1 MGGEVMNAA
10 SLSGAAAMGTQTST
24 LLINALAFQA
34 GWWAV
39 VLSAARDHAAVGLL
53 VVGLVL
59 AWHLARVR
67 PGRAEAALIAGA
79 ACIGLAFDSLLLAT
93 GWVEFA
99 GGALFGVLAPLW
111 MVALWANFAAT
122 LNVSLGAL
130 RARPWLAALLGGL
143 GGPLAYWG
151 GAGLGAM
158 RLVEPLP
165 ALLVLAAGWAALTPL
180 LFRLAT
186 WLEARPWR

>member
-1 MGGEVMNAA
+1 MNAA
-10 SLSGAAAMGTQTST
+10 SLLRPAAMATQTST
-24 LLINALAFQA
+24 LMINALAFQV

-39 VLSAARDHAAVGLL
+39 VLGAAQDHAAAGLL

-93 GWVEFA
+93 GWLEFA

-122 LNVSLGAL
+122 LNVSLRVL
-130 RARPWLAALLGGL
+130 RARPWLALLLGGV

-151 GAGLGAM
+151 GASLGAIT
-158 RLVEPLP
+158 LVEPLP
-165 ALLVLAAGWAALTPL
+165 ALLVLAAGWAVLTPL
-180 LFRLAT
+180 LFRLAAL
-186 WLEARPWR
+186 LEARPWN

>member
-1 MGGEVMNAA
+1 V
-10 SLSGAAAMGTQTST
+10 
-24 LLINALAFQA
+24 ALVRRALRKGPPTP
-34 GWWAV
+34 GWPTWT
-39 VLSAARDHAAVGLL
+39 SAAT
-53 VVGLVL
+53 
-59 AWHLARVR
+59 
-67 PGRAEAALIAGA
+67 PSCPSSAEAYGPDQAALW
-79 ACIGLAFDSLLLAT
+79 CQRWRLFFLAVAETFAYDQGETWWVAT
-93 GWVEFA
+93 ICSSG
-99 GGALFGVLAPLW
+99 

>member
-1 MGGEVMNAA
+1 MTTASLARRAAA
-10 SLSGAAAMGTQTST
+10 SPRTST
-24 LLINALAFQA
+24 VLVNVLAFQA

-39 VLSAARDHAAVGLL
+39 VLSAAQGRAAVGLL

-59 AWHLARVR
+59 GWHLARVR

-79 ACIGLAFDSLLLAT
+79 ACIGLVFDSLLLAT

-122 LNVSLGAL
+122 LNVSLRAL

-151 GAGLGAM
+151 GAGPGAM
-158 RLVEPLP
+158 SLVEPLP
-165 ALLVLAAGWAALTPL
+165 ALLVLAAGWAVLTPL
-180 LFRLAT
+180 FFRMAA
-186 WLEARPWR
+186 WLEARPWN

>member
-1 MGGEVMNAA
+1 MSTA
-10 SLSGAAAMGTQTST
+10 SQARRATAGSRISPVLV
-24 LLINALAFQA
+24 NALAFQA

-59 AWHLARVR
+59 TWHLTRVR
-67 PGRAEAALIAGA
+67 PGPAEAALIAGA
-79 ACIGLAFDSLLLAT
+79 ACIGLVFDSLLLAT

-99 GGALFGVLAPLW
+99 GDALFGILVPLW
-111 MVALWANFAAT
+111 MLALWANFAAT
-122 LNVSLGAL
+122 LNVSLRAL
-130 RARPWLAALLGGL
+130 RARPWLAALLGGV

-158 RLVEPLP
+158 TLVEPLP
-165 ALLVLAAGWAALTPL
+165 ALLALAAGWAVLTPL
-180 LFRLAT
+180 SFRLAA
-186 WLEARPWR
+186 WLEARPWN